1 MIRRPFTRFVS
12 ASLAAVLLLGA
23 ALAATGCAP
32 RSVRLPEQADPEAA
46 WQVFRHSSCVPP
58 AQPAALIK
66 GSLYYS
72 RVTPTRRTNRTLFSM
87 WGDFD
92 GPMRLDVSA
101 GIGKLLA
108 HIRED
113 RAGLLVYYPEQ
124 KTAYAHTDPVLGA
137 TRLGMPF
144 PFSLN
149 QLARVCAGDFQGL
162 APERFETGGREN
174 GGFAFAVNHRLAA
187 HNGIGPGGTVVT
199 SISLDKAGRPVLMR
213 GTVAQG
219 AAGTGAGA
227 DAGAETGAET
237 GPRTWRLEINTYEE
251 DGSRPPMP
259 GRLTLSLDDGE
270 KGVLRITAREFKVAS
285 WPVRATGLELPEDT
299 RLHRLDRSARAQD
312 TGTPVVYEDK

>member
-1 MIRRPFTRFVS
+1 MITRLRIPSVS
-12 ASLAAVLLLGA
+12 AILAAVLLLGA
-23 ALAATGCAP
+23 ALAVTGCAS
-32 RSVRLPEQADPEAA
+32 RSGRLPEQADPEAA
-46 WQVFRHSSCVPP
+46 WQTFRHNSCAPP

-72 RVTPTRRTNRTLFSM
+72 RITPTRRTNRTLFSM

-149 QLARVCAGDFQGL
+149 QLARVTVGDFAEL
-162 APERFETGGREN
+162 APPRFDEGAREN

-187 HNGIGPGGTVVT
+187 HNGNGHGTTVVT

-213 GTVAQG
+213 GTVAQSP
-219 AAGTGAGA
+219 AQRGTGDGTKAA
-227 DAGAETGAET
+227 L
-237 GPRTWRLEINTYEE
+237 RTWRLEINTYEE
-251 DGSRPPMP
+251 DGAQPPMP
-259 GRLTLSLDDGE
+259 GRLTLSMDDGE

-285 WPVRATGLELPEDT
+285 WPARATGLELPDDT
-299 RLHRLDRSARAQD
+299 RLHRLDRASRSQD
-312 TGTPVVYEDK
+312 TAMPVVYEDK